1 MKQII
6 LLILL
11 VLFSAKSG
19 FSQNQFAVIVKG
31 IKQNDSVLVTIQR
44 SAEFKDQKWAK
55 YAASGSSKV
64 DFQLASGNYA
74 IVIDAKGYT
83 FPSAKT
89 IVIPTQTSA
98 EIILTPMLNTDFQY
112 NWKDDDSYVGHA
124 TQVYVNE
131 PRKLVVLDSSFSVP
145 SDYSSIKL
153 RNEFGV
159 ILSNDSEY
167 WSSEDSY
174 RLYTSLKSLPIIP
187 FGEGQK
193 VDFENGKN
201 VKSVFFLTK
210 QQLAK
215 DLTIKLVNG
224 IQHVT
229 ISQSAFTYASPQV
242 ANLDGLKMKFYS
254 KRLHQAILNYF
265 TDFGRNTEQ
274 VHKISTERYGIT
286 FMKPD
291 QQTKALMNEDSSN
304 FQEFFSE
311 EKINILSMLE
321 ELPEGFHK
329 QEGLKYFVR
338 RINGQTNPKYPTAP
352 AIAWTG
358 INTIEFMSGAF
369 NNAEITYVQRLIL
382 HEKAHFLWE
391 FTFEEQLRKD
401 WIKLGDWFVDPTSIS
416 GWSTSNTTE
425 FVSAYAHQKNP
436 NEDMAESIAS
446 YVTNPDILRSRS
458 MRKYEFIRD
467 RIMHGTRYIAQI
479 REDLTF
485 MVYNLFPDYTYPGKI
500 IGLTID
506 VKGKSEEN
514 KEVTITL
521 KLNSKDPKL
530 DGGSHA
536 YMRLA
541 STIGTIHD
549 IPFTPRNGSTDSILI
564 GKTTFSKHEKNG
576 YWNIVSLN
584 VFDKVSNSRM
594 ENTSTIGF
602 KLYIENPLEDI
613 SPPKWREDLKLQVI
627 KAKFGKDG
635 QILSDNSGIE
645 MQGIKAAYSFY
656 DNSPMERS
664 ITRFFFPK
672 LDKAGVQIYE
682 HQIQDKPLI
691 DVARGYD
698 NKYNSI
704 KYFEGVLAVPEYY
717 PAGYYSVSML
727 NAQDMANNYTDVFFM
742 KDTAAFNIPIAKKN
756 NGLYKGIRDSIYIKT
771 AYPDY
776 IAPEID
782 LNRIRI
788 VATPTNPKSPDGE
801 TKVDIALLIRDLSD
815 FAGHESGLKQLSYS
829 LRDPLGK
836 EYYYSGQSTSDT
848 IAKYFYN
855 LTPDN
860 NSDWK
865 PINLSLLLPKGSA
878 PGKWGISSMQTL
890 DRAGNFRNYS
900 FVEIIRFDIIKSDI
914 VLQKDLKAQIL
925 NKFINKA
932 SVESI
937 SASISCKPCQGKKYV
952 YTVYSLMGGNVVRG
966 EGILDQDSVV
976 INKISVSGVL
986 DGVIYLTVQ
995 LKDDKDQLIATTN
1008 TIYTKDTQL
1017 PKSYLLQTNLQDQGY
1032 SNLDKL
1038 NLEVKSDAIDING
1051 KLVLEFDNFKL
1062 ASTGGGFVQVNKDS
1076 PIKINSSI
1084 SKTLMSINS
1093 SKVSELADGIIGSKL
1108 IITDPFENE
1117 GLPVVNYFNKVN
1129 NQIRYLGT
1137 ELKDSDLD
1145 GIVDQLDN
1153 CLSVANTNQSDID
1166 KDGIGDTCDN
1176 DIFPLPG
1183 KNFTI
1188 TTTGETCSSLDNG
1201 KINITAENSFDYQV
1215 TLTKSGS
1222 AAKDFSFTKS
1232 LDISNLSSGNYTLC
1246 FSIKGKIDRKLCYD
1260 LVITEP
1266 KDLSVYS
1273 QLNPAKNILK
1283 LALSGGSTYRISLN
1297 DQLVTTSNSSY
1308 NLELKNGWNK
1318 VRIVTDKE
1326 CQGVY
1331 QEDIFVN
1338 EKVLVFPNPF
1348 TDILNIK
1355 INQEDSST
1363 IRVKVYDSS
1372 GFPVYQAM
1380 HALQDGIIQLNLSR
1394 LDSGY
1399 YTIAI
1404 GKDVYKVLKK

>member
-1 MKQII
+1 MKKII
-6 LLILL
+6 LFSFLILISSK
-11 VLFSAKSG
+11 FA
-19 FSQNQFAVIVKG
+19 FSQNKFTITVKG
-31 IKQNDSVLVTIQR
+31 IKQNDSVLVTIQK
-44 SAEFKDQKWAK
+44 SAEFKEQKWAK
-55 YAASGSSKV
+55 YAAAGPTKL
-64 DFQLASGNYA
+64 DFQLSPGNYA

-83 FPSAKT
+83 FPTAKT
-89 IVIPTQTSA
+89 IVVPSQTSA
-98 EIILTPMLNTDFQY
+98 EITLTPMLNTDFKY
-112 NWKDDDSYVGHA
+112 NWSDDDSYVGHA

-131 PRKLVVLDSSFSVP
+131 PTKLVVLDSSFSVP

-159 ILSNDSEY
+159 ILSNDLEY

-187 FGEGQK
+187 FGWGQK
-193 VDFENGKN
+193 IDFENGKN

-215 DLTIKLVNG
+215 DLTIKTVKG

-265 TDFGRNTEQ
+265 TDFGKNAEQ

-286 FMKPD
+286 FMKSD
-291 QQTKALMNEDSSN
+291 QQTEDLMDEESSN

-311 EKINILSMLE
+311 EKIAILSMLE

-338 RINGQTNPKYPTAP
+338 RVNGQTNPKYPIAP
-352 AIAWTG
+352 AIAWTH

-369 NNAEITYVQRLIL
+369 NQTDIGFVQRLIL

-401 WIKLGDWFVDPTSIS
+401 WIKVGDWFIDPTSPS

-485 MVYNLFPDYTYPGKI
+485 MVYNLFPDLSYPGKV
-500 IGLTID
+500 IGVTVDI
-506 VKGKSEEN
+506 KGKSEED
-514 KEVTITL
+514 KEVTVTL
-521 KLNSKDPKL
+521 KLKSKDPKV

-541 STIGTIHD
+541 STVGTIHD
-549 IPFTPRNGSTDSILI
+549 IQFNPKNGSADSILI
-564 GKTTFSKHEKNG
+564 GKTTFTKHEKNG

-584 VFDKVSNSRM
+584 IFDEARNSRM

-602 KLYIENPLEDI
+602 KLFLENPLEDVD
-613 SPPKWREDLKLQVI
+613 PPKWREDLKLEVI
-627 KAKFGKDG
+627 KAKFGKNG
-635 QILSDNSGIE
+635 QILSTNSGVE
-645 MQGIKAAYSFY
+645 MQAVKASFSFY

-672 LDKAGVQIYE
+672 LDKPGVQIYE

-691 DVARGYD
+691 DIARGYD

-717 PAGYYSVSML
+717 PSGYYSVSMI
-727 NAQDMANNYTDVFFM
+727 NSQDIANNYTDVYFM
-742 KDTAAFNIPIAKKN
+742 NDTTNFKNTLTQSNGNYKD
-756 NGLYKGIRDSIYIKT
+756 IRDSIYIKT
-771 AYPDY
+771 KYPDY

-788 VATPTNPKSPDGE
+788 EATPTNPKSPDGE
-801 TKVDIALLIRDLSD
+801 TRVDISLLIRDLSD
-815 FAGHESGLKQLSYS
+815 FAGNESGLKQLTYF

-836 EYYYSGQSTSDT
+836 EYYYSGQGTSDT

-865 PINLSLLLPKGSA
+865 PVNLSLLLPKGSV

-900 FVEIIRFDIIKSDI
+900 FVEIIRFDIIKSDV
-914 VLQKDLKAQIL
+914 VLEKDLNAQIL

-937 SASISCKPCQGKKYV
+937 SASISCKPCKDKKYM

-966 EGILDQDSVV
+966 EGLMTQDSVV
-976 INKISVSGVL
+976 VNNINATGVL

-995 LKDDKDQLIATTN
+995 LKDDKDQLIATKN

-1017 PKSYLLQTNLQDQGY
+1017 PKSYLLQTNLQNQGY

-1038 NLEVKSDAIDING
+1038 LVEVKTESIDLKG
-1051 KLVLEFDNFKL
+1051 KVSLDFDNYKL
-1062 ASTGGGFVQVNKDS
+1062 ASTGGGFVPVNKES
-1076 PIKINSSI
+1076 PIKLTSAI
-1084 SKTLMSINS
+1084 SKTLMSIGTTR
-1093 SKVSELADGIIGSKL
+1093 VSELSSGIIGSRL
-1108 IITDPFENE
+1108 IITDPFENV
-1117 GLPVVNYFNKVN
+1117 GAPVLNFFHKKND
-1129 NQIRYLGT
+1129 QIMFLGT
-1137 ELKDSDLD
+1137 ELKDADLD

-1153 CLSVANTNQSDID
+1153 CINLANADQFDLD
-1166 KDGIGDTCDN
+1166 QDGIGDSCDE
-1176 DIFPLPG
+1176 DIFPLPA
-1183 KNFTI
+1183 KNFVI
-1188 TTTGETCSSLDNG
+1188 TNTSETCSSLDNG
-1201 KINITAENSFDYQV
+1201 KINITALHTLDYQV
-1215 TLTKSGS
+1215 ILTKSGVPV
-1222 AAKDFSFTKS
+1222 KDYTFTKS
-1232 LDISNLSSGNYTLC
+1232 LEIPNVSAGNYSLC

-1266 KDLSVYS
+1266 KDLAVYS

-1283 LALSGGSTYRISLN
+1283 LAMTGGSTYRISLN
-1297 DQLVTTSNSSY
+1297 GETVTSFGSSY
-1308 NLELKNGWNK
+1308 DLALKNGWNK
-1318 VRIVTDKE
+1318 VLITTDKE

-1331 QEDIFVN
+1331 QEEIFVN
-1338 EKVLVFPNPF
+1338 EKVSVYPNPF
-1348 TDILNIK
+1348 TDILNLK
-1355 INQEDSST
+1355 LNKDDNST
-1363 IRVKVYDSS
+1363 ILVHVYDGA
-1372 GFPVYQAM
+1372 GFPVYRAS
-1380 HALQDGIIQLNLSR
+1380 HIIQNGLISLDLGK

-1404 GKDVYKVLKK
+1404 GKEVYKVLKK

>member
-1 MKQII
+1 MKKFI
-6 LLILL
+6 LLSFLILIT
-11 VLFSAKSG
+11 SKIA
-19 FSQNQFAVIVKG
+19 FSQSQFTITVKG
-31 IKQNDSVLVTIQR
+31 IKQNDSVLVTVQK

-55 YAASGSSKV
+55 YASSGPTKL
-64 DFQLASGNYA
+64 DFQLASGSYA
-74 IVIDAKGYT
+74 IIIDAKGYT

-89 IVIPTQTSA
+89 ISIPSQTSA
-98 EIILTPMLNTDFQY
+98 EITLTPMLNTDFQY
-112 NWKDDDSYVGHA
+112 NWSDDDSYVGHA

-131 PRKLVVLDSSFSVP
+131 PSKLVVLDSSFSVP

-159 ILSNDSEY
+159 ILSNDQEY

-174 RLYTSLKSLPIIP
+174 RLYTSLKSLPILP

-193 VDFENGKN
+193 VDFENGTN

-215 DLTIKLVNG
+215 DLSIKMVNG
-224 IQHVT
+224 IQHIT

-265 TDFGRNTEQ
+265 TDFGKNTEQ

-291 QQTKALMNEDSSN
+291 QQTEDLMDEESSN

-311 EKINILSMLE
+311 EKIAILSMLE

-338 RINGQTNPKYPTAP
+338 RVNGQTNPKYPTAP
-352 AIAWTG
+352 AIAWTH
-358 INTIEFMSGAF
+358 INTIEFMSLAF
-369 NNAEITYVQRLIL
+369 NQAEIGNVQRLIL

-401 WIKLGDWFVDPTSIS
+401 WIKVGDWFIDPTSAS

-500 IGLTID
+500 IALTID
-506 VKGKSEEN
+506 VKGKSEED

-521 KLNSKDPKL
+521 KLKSKDPKV
-530 DGGSHA
+530 DGGSHG

-549 IPFTPRNGSTDSILI
+549 IAFNPKNGSSDSILI
-564 GKTTFSKHEKNG
+564 GKTTFTKHEKNG

-584 VFDKVSNSRM
+584 IFDPVGNSRL

-602 KLYIENPLEDI
+602 KLFIENPLEDT
-613 SPPKWREDLKLQVI
+613 SPPKWREDLKLELV
-627 KAKFGKDG
+627 KTKFTLDG
-635 QILSDNSGIE
+635 PNVVNNSGIE
-645 MQGIKAAYSFY
+645 MQGLRASYSFY
-656 DNSPMERS
+656 DNSPMVRS
-664 ITRFFFPK
+664 ITRIYFPK

-682 HQIQDKPLI
+682 QQIQDVPIVDAVRKYSN
-691 DVARGYD
+691 GY
-698 NKYNSI
+698 NAI
-704 KYFEGVLAVPEYY
+704 KYFESTLAIPEYY
-717 PAGYYSVSML
+717 PSGYYSVSMM
-727 NAQDMANNYTDVFFM
+727 NSQDIANNYTDVLFM
-742 KDTAAFNIPIAKKN
+742 KDTADFKIPLSKIN
-756 NGLYKGIRDSIYIKT
+756 NGLYKDLRDSIYIKT

-776 IAPEID
+776 IAPEVD

-788 VATPTNPKSPDGE
+788 VASPTNPKSPDGE
-801 TKVDIALLIRDLSD
+801 TKVDIAVLIRDLSD
-815 FAGHESGLKQLSYS
+815 FEGHESGLRNISYV

-836 EYYYSGQSTSDT
+836 EYHYSGQSTSDT
-848 IAKYFYN
+848 ISKYFWSIKPAN
-855 LTPDN
+855 T
-860 NSDWK
+860 SEWK
-865 PINLSLLLPKGSA
+865 PIDLSLLLPKGSV

-890 DRAGNFRNYS
+890 DRAGNFRNHS
-900 FVEIIRFDIIKSDI
+900 FVELIRFDIIKSDV
-914 VLQKDLKAQIL
+914 VLEKDLNAQIL

-937 SASISCKPCQGKKYV
+937 SASISCKPCQDKKYV
-952 YTVYSLMGGNVVRG
+952 YTIYSLMGGNVARG
-966 EGILDQDSVV
+966 EGVMSKDSVV
-976 INKISVSGVL
+976 INNINTTGVL

-995 LKDDKDQLIATTN
+995 LKDDKDQLIATKN

-1017 PKSYLLQTNLQDQGY
+1017 PKSYQLQTNLQDQGY

-1038 NLEVKSDAIDING
+1038 VVEVKTESIDMNG
-1051 KLVLEFDNFKL
+1051 KLALEFDNYKL
-1062 ASTGGGFVQVNKDS
+1062 ASTGGSFVQVNKDS
-1076 PIKINSSI
+1076 PIKISSSI
-1084 SKTLMSINS
+1084 TKTLMSVS
-1093 SKVSELADGIIGSKL
+1093 ASRMSELTEGIIGSRL
-1108 IITDPFENE
+1108 IITDPFENS
-1117 GLPVVNYFNKVN
+1117 GVPVVNFFHKKN

-1145 GIVDQLDN
+1145 GIIDQLDN
-1153 CLSVANTNQSDID
+1153 CSTIANVDQADID
-1166 KDGIGDTCDN
+1166 QDGIGDTCDN
-1176 DIFPLPG
+1176 DIFPLPAR
-1183 KNFTI
+1183 NFVI
-1188 TTTGETCSSLDNG
+1188 TNTGETCSSLDNG

-1215 TLTKSGS
+1215 VLTKAGVPV
-1222 AAKDFSFTKS
+1222 KEFSFTKS
-1232 LDISNLSSGNYTLC
+1232 LEIANLSAGNYSLC
-1246 FSIKGKIDRKLCYD
+1246 FSIKGKIDRKLCYE
-1260 LVITEP
+1260 LKITEP

-1283 LALSGGSTYRISLN
+1283 LALSGGSSYRISLN
-1297 DQLVTTSNSSY
+1297 GETVTSSGSTY
-1308 NLELKNGWNK
+1308 DLALKNGWNK
-1318 VRIVTDKE
+1318 VSVVTDKE
-1326 CQGVY
+1326 CQGVF
-1331 QEDIFVN
+1331 QEEIFVN
-1338 EKVLVFPNPF
+1338 EKVLVYPNPF
-1348 TDILNIK
+1348 TDILNLK
-1355 INQEDSST
+1355 INQAENPTMLIT
-1363 IRVKVYDSS
+1363 IYDGAGFSVYRASHTVQNGLVSLD
-1372 GFPVYQAM
+1372 
-1380 HALQDGIIQLNLSR
+1380 LSR
-1394 LDSGY
+1394 LDNGY

-1404 GKDVYKVLKK
+1404 GKEVYKVLKK

>member
-1 MKQII
+1 MKKII
-6 LLILL
+6 LLSFLIL
-11 VLFSAKSG
+11 FTSKIA
-19 FSQNQFAVIVKG
+19 FSQSKFTITVKG
-31 IKQNDSVLVTIQR
+31 IKQNDSVLVSIQK

-55 YAASGSSKV
+55 YSASGATKL

-89 IVIPTQTSA
+89 ITIPSQISA
-98 EIILTPMLNTDFQY
+98 EITLTPMLNTDFQY
-112 NWKDDDSYVGHA
+112 NWSDDASYVGHA

-131 PRKLVVLDSSFSVP
+131 PSKLVVLDSTFSVP

-159 ILSNDSEY
+159 ILSNDVAY

-174 RLYTSLKSLPIIP
+174 RLYTSLKSLPITP

-193 VDFENGKN
+193 VDFENGTN

-210 QQLAK
+210 QELAK
-215 DLTIKLVNG
+215 DLSIKIVNG
-224 IQHVT
+224 IQYVT

-265 TDFGRNTEQ
+265 TDFGKNTEQ

-291 QQTKALMNEDSSN
+291 QQTEDLMDEESSN

-311 EKINILSMLE
+311 EKITILSMLE

-329 QEGLKYFVR
+329 QDGLKYFVR
-338 RINGQTNPKYPTAP
+338 RVNGQTNPKYPTAP
-352 AIAWTG
+352 AIAWTH

-369 NNAEITYVQRLIL
+369 NQAEIGYVQRLVL

-401 WIKLGDWFVDPTSIS
+401 WIKVGDWFLDPTSAS

-458 MRKYEFIRD
+458 VRKYEFIRD

-485 MVYNLFPDYTYPGKI
+485 MVYNLFPDLSYPGKV
-500 IGLTID
+500 IGVTVEI
-506 VKGKSEEN
+506 KGKSEED
-514 KEVTITL
+514 KEVTVTL
-521 KLNSKDPKL
+521 KLKSKDPKV

-549 IPFTPRNGSTDSILI
+549 IQFNPKNGSADSILI
-564 GKTTFSKHEKNG
+564 GKTTFTKHEKNG

-584 VFDKVSNSRM
+584 IFDEVRNSRL

-602 KLYIENPLEDI
+602 KLFLENPLEDT
-613 SPPKWREDLKLQVI
+613 SPPKWREDLKLEAI
-627 KAKFGKDG
+627 KGKFGKDG
-635 QILSDNSGIE
+635 QILSDNSGVE
-645 MQGIKAAYSFY
+645 MQGIKASFSFY

-691 DVARGYD
+691 DSARGYD

-717 PAGYYSVSML
+717 PSGYYSVSML
-727 NAQDMANNYTDVFFM
+727 NAQDIANNYTDVLFM
-742 KDTAAFNIPIAKKN
+742 KDTSDFKIPPSKLN
-756 NGLYKGIRDSIYIKT
+756 NGLYKDIRDSIYIKT
-771 AYPDY
+771 SFPDY
-776 IAPEID
+776 IAPEVD

-788 VATPTNPKSPDGE
+788 EATPTNPKSPDGE
-801 TKVDIALLIRDLSD
+801 TKVDISLLIRDLSD

-836 EYYYSGQSTSDT
+836 EYYYSGQGTSDT
-848 IAKYFYN
+848 ISKYFYN

-914 VLQKDLKAQIL
+914 VLEKDLNAEIL
-925 NKFINKA
+925 NKFINKS

-937 SASISCKPCQGKKYV
+937 SASISCKPCKDKKYV

-966 EGILDQDSVV
+966 EGLMSQDSVV
-976 INKISVSGVL
+976 VTNINATGVL

-995 LKDDKDQLIATTN
+995 LKDDKDQLIATKN

-1017 PKSYLLQTNLQDQGY
+1017 PKSYLLQTNLQNQGY

-1038 NLEVKSDAIDING
+1038 VVEVKTESIDIKG
-1051 KLVLEFDNFKL
+1051 KISLEFDNYKL
-1062 ASTGGGFVQVNKDS
+1062 ASTGGSFVQVNKDS
-1076 PIKINSSI
+1076 PIKLSSSI
-1084 SKTLMSINS
+1084 SKTLMSIS
-1093 SKVSELADGIIGSKL
+1093 SSRISELTEGLIGSKL
-1108 IITDPFENE
+1108 IVTDPYENV
-1117 GLPVVNYFNKVN
+1117 GSPVINFFHKKND
-1129 NQIRYLGT
+1129 QIRYLGT

-1153 CLSVANTNQSDID
+1153 CFSTSNADQLDID
-1166 KDGIGDTCDN
+1166 QDGIGDTCDD
-1176 DIFPLPG
+1176 DIFPLPA
-1183 KNFTI
+1183 KNFVI
-1188 TTTGETCSSLDNG
+1188 TNTGETCSSLDNG
-1201 KINITAENSFDYQV
+1201 KISITALNSLDYQV
-1215 TLTKSGS
+1215 VLTKAGVPV
-1222 AAKDFSFTKS
+1222 KDFTFTKS
-1232 LDISNLSSGNYTLC
+1232 LEINNLSAGNYSLC

-1283 LALSGGSTYRISLN
+1283 LAMSGGSSYRISLN
-1297 DQLVTTSNSSY
+1297 GETHISSSNSY
-1308 NLELKNGWNK
+1308 DLALKNGWNK
-1318 VRIVTDKE
+1318 VSVTTDKE

-1331 QEDIFVN
+1331 QEEIFVN
-1338 EKVLVFPNPF
+1338 EKVLVYPNPF
-1348 TDILNIK
+1348 TDILNLK
-1355 INQEDSST
+1355 INEPENST
-1363 IRVKVYDSS
+1363 ILINIYDGA
-1372 GFPVYQAM
+1372 GFPVYRAS
-1380 HALQDGIIQLNLSR
+1380 HIIQNGLVSLELGR

-1399 YTIAI
+1399 YTISI
-1404 GKDVYKVLKK
+1404 GKDVYKILKK